1 MAPSKRDDQLAK
13 KSDVED
19 VFAGIPETKKIPDA
33 YLSMKQAKE
42 QYGLSAKV

>member
-1 MAPSKRDDQLAK
+1 MAPSMRVDQVAK

-19 VFAGIPETKKIPDA
+19 VFAGVPETKKIPDA
-33 YLSMKQAKE
+33 YLSLKQAKE